1 MRAIVQERYG
11 DPDVVLSLRDVD
23 TPQPGPDEVLVR
35 VHAASVHPD
44 VWHVVTG
51 FPRVLRLMGS
61 GLKRPRQ
68 PIPGSDMAGVV
79 EAVGAAVTRF
89 RPGDAVFGETHRNMQ
104 WVNGGTFAEY
114 VCAPEDVL
122 ARKPDSITFE
132 QAATVPTAGMIAVN
146 NLRPRLWD
154 QPGQRVLVNGA
165 AGGVGSIALQ
175 LAKAR
180 GAVVTGVDHTTKQE
194 LMRTLG
200 ADAVVDYTQEDI
212 TRRSERYDLIVDVA
226 STLSLSGCK
235 RIFSP
240 QGAYV
245 IIGHDHYGTKGRR
258 TFGSIPLMLG
268 LMLRAPFDRHL
279 PSPGFDGMDKQQD
292 MQILRDLLET
302 GQLTPVIDRV
312 FPLKEAP
319 QALAYLQSGQA
330 CGRIVIDCLSGAR

>member
-1 MRAIVQERYG
+1 MRAIIQARYG
-11 DPDVVLSLRDVD
+11 DPDAVLSLGEVD
-23 TPQPGPDEVLVR
+23 KPEPAPDEVR
-35 VHAASVHPD
+35 VKVKAASVHPD

-51 FPRVLRLMGS
+51 FPMVLRLMGS
-61 GLKRPRQ
+61 GLKRPKQ

-79 EAVGAAVTRF
+79 EAVGSAVTRF
-89 RPGDAVFGETHRNMQ
+89 KPGDAVFGETHRTMQ

-122 ARKPDSITFE
+122 AHKPEELTFE

-146 NLRPRLWD
+146 NLRPHLWD
-154 QPGQRVLVNGA
+154 VPGQTVLVNGA

-175 LAKAR
+175 LAKAK
-180 GAVVTGVDHTTKQE
+180 GAIVTGVDHTTRQD

-200 ADAVVDYTQEDI
+200 ADTVVDYTEEDI

-226 STLSLSGCK
+226 STLSLTACK

-258 TFGSIPLMLG
+258 IFGSIPLMMG

-279 PSPGFDGMDKQQD
+279 PSPGFEGMDKQRD
-292 MQILRDLLET
+292 MQTLCELIKA
-302 GQLTPVIDRV
+302 GHLTPIVDRV
-312 FPLKEAP
+312 FPLEEVP
-319 QALAYLQSGQA
+319 QALVYLQSCRAQ
-330 CGRIVIDCLSGAR
+330 GRIVVAPNSE